1 MTNPSSTMNLTA
13 VGRWIAAWVVML
25 LVSVA
30 NGAVRELTYGKL
42 MTELVAHQFSTLIG
56 VVLLG
61 GVIRT
66 FIHRFPPA
74 SSRQALGLGLLWMGM
89 TVAFEFLFF
98 HFVGGHSWT
107 TLLANYNILKGRVWI
122 IVVLWIAVAPAIFFR
137 SRGPS

>member
-13 VGRWIAAWVVML
+13 VGRGIAAWVVML

-66 FIHRFPPA
+66 FVHRFPPA
-74 SSRQALGLGLLWMGM
+74 SGRQALGLGLLWMGM

-137 SRGPS
+137 GRGPS